1 MATESRLREVRVK
14 LLNYT
19 PRPDYT
25 VAVAMRQSRF
35 KGSIMSLNLKEDE
48 VEHLVHLAI
57 KLGHF
62 SVFEHISFTFAVEG
76 ISRSCSHQFVRHRF
90 FAFTQQS
97 QRFIKE
103 SDFPYI
109 VPESI
114 KNKKESYKLYT
125 ETMEYLKDVYKK
137 LSDEVAI
144 EDARFIL
151 PNATETKLVATANG
165 RELMHFFHERISKYA
180 QWEIRKVA
188 EIMLREVK
196 KVAPATFNEKMKD
209 FYI

>member
-151 PNATETKLVATANG
+151 PNATETKLVAT
-165 RELMHFFHERISKYA
+165 HERISKYA